1 MENGC
6 VVMKILLIGGS
17 GFIGLFAA
25 QQLQQSG
32 HQITIFH
39 RGRTAAPQDTEEIF
53 GDRNFLQDH
62 QPEFRRQK
70 FDVVV
75 DFVLSSGRQAQQLMD
90 TFRGIAGRAVALSS
104 MDVYRA
110 WGVFYNTE
118 QCGLQ
123 ELPLTEDSDLRT
135 SRVTYPPDV
144 LKKAQTIYGWMDAE
158 YDKIPVEQAVLGDPK
173 LPGTILRLPMI
184 YGPGDPLHRFHPV
197 LKRIDDGRKQIIF
210 ADNVAPLRT
219 PRGYLED
226 VAAAIAL
233 AATSSQAAGRVYNT
247 CEAESFG
254 ELDWARKIAAALGW
268 QGEFVVLPHDRTPKH
283 LLWPGNTAQHVVASS
298 ERIRKELGYRELLPR
313 EEAIRRTI
321 EWERANPPTTPTAQF
336 DYAAEDEALSQ
347 FKATA

>member
-1 MENGC
+1 
-6 VVMKILLIGGS
+6 MKILLIGGS
-17 GFIGLFAA
+17 GFIGQFVA

-32 HQITIFH
+32 HNVTVFH
-39 RGRTAAPQDTEEIF
+39 RGKTAAPHGAEEIL
-53 GDRNFLQDH
+53 GDRQFLQDH

-110 WGVFYNTE
+110 WGVFYKTE

-123 ELPLTEDSDLRT
+123 DLPLTEDSALRT
-135 SRVTYPPDV
+135 STITYPPDV
-144 LKKAQTIYGWMDAE
+144 LKRAQSIYGWMDAE
-158 YDKIPVEQAVLGDPK
+158 YDKIPVEQAVLGDAK

-210 ADNVAPLRT
+210 ADDVAPLRT
-219 PRGYLED
+219 PRGYVEN

-233 AATSSQAAGRVYNT
+233 AATSPQAAGRVYNV
-247 CEAESFG
+247 CEAEFFG
-254 ELDWARKIAAALGW
+254 ELDWARKLAAAVGW

-283 LLWPGNTAQHVVASS
+283 LLWPANTAQHVVASS
-298 ERIRKELGYRELLPR
+298 DRIRKEIGYHEMVSRD
-313 EEAIRRTI
+313 EAIRRTVT
-321 EWERANPPTTPTAQF
+321 WERANRPATPLAQF

>member
-1 MENGC
+1 
-6 VVMKILLIGGS
+6 MKILLIGGS
-17 GFIGLFAA
+17 GFIGQFAA
-25 QQLQQSG
+25 QQFQQGG
-32 HQITIFH
+32 HNVTVFH
-39 RGRTAAPQDTEEIF
+39 RGKTAAPQGTEEIF
-53 GDRNFLQDH
+53 GDRQFLQDH

-110 WGVFYNTE
+110 WGVFYKTE
-118 QCGLQ
+118 HCGLQ
-123 ELPLTEDSDLRT
+123 ELPLTEDSALRT
-135 SRVTYPPDV
+135 STITYPPDV
-144 LKKAQTIYGWMDAE
+144 LKRAQSIYGWMDAE
-158 YDKIPVEQAVLGDPK
+158 YDKIPVEQAVLGDAK

-210 ADNVAPLRT
+210 ADDVAPLRT
-219 PRGYLED
+219 PRGYVEN

-233 AATSSQAAGRVYNT
+233 AATSPQAAGRVYNI

-254 ELDWARKIAAALGW
+254 ELDWERKIAAAVGW
-268 QGEFVVLPHDRTPKH
+268 QGEFVVLPHDSTPKH
-283 LLWPGNTAQHVVASS
+283 LLWPANTAQHVLASS
-298 ERIRKELGYRELLPR
+298 DRIRKELGYREVVPR

-321 EWERANPPTTPTAQF
+321 EWERSNPPVAPLSQF
-336 DYAAEDEALSQ
+336 DYAAEDEVLSQ
-347 FKATA
+347 FKKSA

>member
-1 MENGC
+1 
-6 VVMKILLIGGS
+6 MKILLIGGS
-17 GFIGLFAA
+17 GFIGQFAA

-39 RGRTAAPQDTEEIF
+39 RGKTVAPQGAEEIL
-53 GDRNFLQDH
+53 GDRQFLQDH
-62 QPEFRRQK
+62 QPEFRREK

-110 WGVFYNTE
+110 WGVFCNTE

-123 ELPLTEDSDLRT
+123 ELPLTEDSELRT
-135 SRVTYPPDV
+135 STITYPPEV
-144 LKKAQTIYGWMDAE
+144 LKRAQTIYGWMDAE
-158 YDKIPVEQAVLGDPK
+158 YDKIPVEQAILGDPK

-210 ADNVAPLRT
+210 ADDVAPLRT
-219 PRGYLED
+219 PRGYVEN
-226 VAAAIAL
+226 VAASIAL
-233 AATSSQAAGRVYNT
+233 AATSPQAAGRVYNV

-254 ELDWARKIAAALGW
+254 ELDWAHKIAAAIHW
-268 QGEFVVLPHDRTPKH
+268 QGEFVVLPHDRTPMH
-283 LLWPGNTAQHVVASS
+283 LLWPANTAQHVVASS

-313 EEAIRRTI
+313 EEAVRRTI
-321 EWERANPPTTPTAQF
+321 EWERANPPAITTAQF
-336 DYAAEDEALSQ
+336 DYAAEDAALAE